1 MNVIDLSDWNDH
13 INWSHMI
20 DEGVEGVIV
29 KISEGRTLSEL
40 HGKHI
45 AGASARGLPWGV
57 YCYTHAQ
64 TTARAEEEAAVVIE
78 ALDALGYGA
87 PPLGI
92 WIDVE
97 APEIIGQDREDV
109 TAICSAFIS
118 ACNTAGYSAGIYAS
132 LSTLT
137 DCINVNDMST
147 AEIIEIQ
154 GEIIRRQ
161 AVIIKAMALQLD
173 AVEAWETEIKLI
185 DALKEKLESET

>member
-1 MNVIDLSDWNDH
+1 MKVIDVSGWNND
-13 INWSHMI
+13 IDWSHLI
-20 DEGVEGVIV
+20 NEGVEGVIV

-45 AGASARGLPWGV
+45 ASASARGLPWGV

-97 APEIIGQDREDV
+97 APETIGQDREDV

-118 ACNTAGYSAGIYAS
+118 ACNAAGYSAGIYAS
-132 LSTLT
+132 LSTIT
-137 DCINVNDMST
+137 DCMNLDDLADYVPVWIAQYAKQCDFHDYFPNRILAGWQYTDSFDVDGNKYDMS
-147 AEIIEIQ
+147 E
-154 GEIIRRQ
+154 
-161 AVIIKAMALQLD
+161 
-173 AVEAWETEIKLI
+173 WY
-185 DALKEKLESET
+185 

>member
-1 MNVIDLSDWNDH
+1 MLVTDLSDWNDH

-20 DEGVEGVIV
+20 DKGVEGVIV
-29 KISEGRTLSEL
+29 KISEGCILSEL

-45 AGASARGLPWGV
+45 AGASARGLQWGV

-97 APEIIGQDREDV
+97 EPETIGQDREDV
-109 TAICSAFIS
+109 TAVCSAFIS
-118 ACNTAGYSAGIYAS
+118 ACNAAGYSAGIYAS

-137 DCINVNDMST
+137 DRINVNDLADYVPYWCAQY
-147 AEIIEIQ
+147 AE
-154 GEIIRRQ
+154 
-161 AVIIKAMALQLD
+161 KCDFLD
-173 AVEAWETEIKLI
+173 YYPDNRLAGWQCTDSYNI
-185 DALKEKLESET
+185 DGNNYDLSVWY

>member
-1 MNVIDLSDWNDH
+1 MLVTDLSDWNDH

-20 DEGVEGVIV
+20 GEGVEGVIV

-40 HGKHI
+40 YGKHI
-45 AGASARGLPWGV
+45 AGAAAHGLPWGV

-64 TTARAEEEAAVVIE
+64 TTERAEEEAAVVIE
-78 ALDALGYGA
+78 ALGALGYGA

-97 APEIIGQDREDV
+97 APETIGQDREDV

-118 ACNTAGYSAGIYAS
+118 TCNAAGYSAGIYAS

-137 DCINVNDMST
+137 DCLNLNDLADYVPTWCAQYDDECNFYDYFPSRILAGWQYT
-147 AEIIEIQ
+147 DSFEID
-154 GEIIRRQ
+154 GR
-161 AVIIKAMALQLD
+161 KYDL
-173 AVEAWETEIKLI
+173 
-185 DALKEKLESET
+185 SEWY

>member
-1 MNVIDLSDWNDH
+1 MLVTDLSDWNDH

-64 TTARAEEEAAVVIE
+64 TTARAEEEAAVVIA
-78 ALDALGYGA
+78 ALETLGYGA

-97 APEIIGQDREDV
+97 APETIGQDREDV

-118 ACNTAGYSAGIYAS
+118 TSNAAGYSAGIYAS

-137 DCINVNDMST
+137 DCLNLNDLADYVPTWCAQYNDECNFHDCFPGRILHGWQFTEKFEIDGRKYDMS
-147 AEIIEIQ
+147 E
-154 GEIIRRQ
+154 
-161 AVIIKAMALQLD
+161 
-173 AVEAWETEIKLI
+173 WY
-185 DALKEKLESET
+185 

>member
-1 MNVIDLSDWNDH
+1 MKVIDISDWNDH

-40 HGKHI
+40 YGKHI
-45 AGASARGLPWGV
+45 SAAAARGLSWGV

-64 TTARAEEEAAVVIE
+64 TTERAEEEAEVVIE
-78 ALDALGYGA
+78 ALEALGYDA

-97 APEIIGQDREDV
+97 APETIGQDREDV

-118 ACNTAGYSAGIYAS
+118 TCNAAGYSAGIYAS

-137 DCINVNDMST
+137 DCLNLNDLADYVPTWCAHYNDECNFNDYFPGRILQGWQFTDAFEIDGRNYDMS
-147 AEIIEIQ
+147 E
-154 GEIIRRQ
+154 
-161 AVIIKAMALQLD
+161 
-173 AVEAWETEIKLI
+173 WY
-185 DALKEKLESET
+185 

>member
-1 MNVIDLSDWNDH
+1 MNVIDVSDWNDH

-29 KISEGRTLSEL
+29 KISEGRTLSKL
-40 HGKHI
+40 HGRHI

-97 APEIIGQDREDV
+97 APETIGQDREDV
-109 TAICSAFIS
+109 TAVCSVFIS
-118 ACNTAGYSAGIYAS
+118 ACNAAGYSAGIYAS

-137 DCINVNDMST
+137 DCINVNDL
-147 AEIIEIQ
+147 ADY
-154 GEIIRRQ
+154 
-161 AVIIKAMALQLD
+161 VQLWVANYSSINYWND
-173 AVEAWETEIKLI
+173 EHPERPAKMWQYSDSYKIGNDYYDVEEWY
-185 DALKEKLESET
+185 D